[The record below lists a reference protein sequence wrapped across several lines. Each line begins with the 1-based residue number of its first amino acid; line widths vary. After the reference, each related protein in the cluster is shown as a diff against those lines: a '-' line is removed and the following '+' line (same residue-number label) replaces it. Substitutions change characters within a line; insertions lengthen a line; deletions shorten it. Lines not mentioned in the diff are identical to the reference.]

1 MTNRYLITKTH
12 FKTVA
17 MLIAISLSGQ
27 GLVDAQTHD
36 PERQSD
42 SVRQSQRRP
51 QKSTDAQSQFLQLT
65 RDAAGTPKSLQTSI
79 TRYQSADGKVL
90 VDLVGAVHIGE
101 QKYYRQLNKQLSQ
114 YDVVLYE
121 LVAPK
126 GTRIPAGGKRD
137 QGGATNPL
145 AWMQGSMKNMLGLE
159 SQLELI
165 DYQAKNFV
173 HADLSPTELSE
184 KMAERGDNMFTLGLS
199 AFSEMM
205 SSQKRMKSN
214 LSSADSQ
221 QMDFGS
227 MMDLL
232 NNPLELKRML
242 ASQFTAS
249 GSMDMGLG
257 KKLNQLIVTDR
268 NKAAMKELKS
278 QLNRNQKRIAI
289 FYGAAHMPDFEN
301 RLVKDLDLK
310 KSHHVWVDA
319 WDLQSA
325 PRKQSNEFSELG
337 SLFMKLMDSID
348 Q

>member
-1 MTNRYLITKTH
+1 MTKPHIKTM
-12 FKTVA
+12 A
-17 MLIAISLSGQ
+17 MLIAIWLTGQ
-27 GLVDAQTHD
+27 GLLDAQTRD
-36 PERQSD
+36 TKTQRN
-42 SVRQSQRRP
+42 SVRQSQNKP
-51 QKSTDAQSQFLQLT
+51 QKSTDAQTRFLQLT
-65 RDAAGTPKSLQTSI
+65 RDAAGGPKSLQTSI
-79 TRYQSADGKVL
+79 TRYQSANGKVL

-101 QKYYRQLNKQLSQ
+101 KKYFQQLNKQLSQ

-126 GTRIPAGGKRD
+126 GTRIPAGGRQG
-137 QGGATNPL
+137 QGGSTNPL
-145 AWMQGSMKNMLGLE
+145 SWMQDSMKNMLGLE

-184 KMAERGDNMFTLGLS
+184 KMSERGDNMFTLGLS

-205 SSQKRMKSN
+205 QNQQKMAEKMKSN
-214 LSSADSQ
+214 PNSGISP

-227 MMDLL
+227 IMDLI
-232 NNPLELKRML
+232 NNPLELKRMM

-249 GSMDMGLG
+249 GAIEMGLG
-257 KKLNQLIVTDR
+257 KKLNQLIVADR

-301 RLVKDLDLK
+301 RLVKDFGLK

-319 WDLQSA
+319 WDLKSA

>member
-1 MTNRYLITKTH
+1 M
-12 FKTVA
+12 
-17 MLIAISLSGQ
+17 
-27 GLVDAQTHD
+27 
-36 PERQSD
+36 
-42 SVRQSQRRP
+42 
-51 QKSTDAQSQFLQLT
+51 
-65 RDAAGTPKSLQTSI
+65 
-79 TRYQSADGKVL
+79 

-126 GTRIPAGGKRD
+126 GTRIPTGGKR
-137 QGGATNPL
+137 QGGGTNPL

-184 KMAERGDNMFTLGLS
+184 KMSERGDNMFTLGLS

-205 SSQKRMKSN
+205 SNQQKMAEKTKANS
-214 LSSADSQ
+214 DSGVAAEQ
-221 QMDFGS
+221 FDIGS
-227 MMDLL
+227 IMDLM
-232 NNPLELKRML
+232 NNPLKLKQMM

-249 GSMDMGLG
+249 GVMDMGLG

-268 NKAAMKELKS
+268 NKAAMKVLKS

-289 FYGAAHMPDFEN
+289 FYGAAHMPDFEK
-301 RLVKDLDLK
+301 RLVKDFGLK
-310 KSHHVWVDA
+310 KTQHVWVDA
-319 WDLQSA
+319 WDLKTA
-325 PRKQSNEFSELG
+325 PRKQASEFSELG